1 MKIATIPTLATI
13 RSMPTTCCLFSL
25 SLYRMKKS
33 RAVVKLLMVLKELM
47 TAGLIPIS
55 LQKYVVSET
64 FIGIISAAIALKST
78 MRHVKSLRDPSAV
91 KKTEL
96 DLFQ

>member
-1 MKIATIPTLATI
+1 MQIATIPTLAI
-13 RSMPTTCCLFSL
+13 MRSMPTTCCLFSL

-33 RAVVKLLMVLKELM
+33 RAVVKLLIVLKELM

-55 LQKYVVSET
+55 LQKYVVSEIL
-64 FIGIISAAIALKST
+64 IGIIFEAIALKST
-78 MRHVKSLRDPSAV
+78 MRHVKSLRCPPSV

>member
-1 MKIATIPTLATI
+1 MKN
-13 RSMPTTCCLFSL
+13 
-25 SLYRMKKS
+25 S

-78 MRHVKSLRDPSAV
+78 MTQGKNFRDPSAV